1 MTNGTDAD
9 RAPPRQAKV
18 MRSNL
23 PVDLI
28 ACNTAPVAEV
38 VTRQHVSPSRALNYP
53 QVYDCR
59 TTPRSR
65 RRSAGPDDEGV
76 NRDKCMTSLA
86 GVGVSGLVCGGVSRI
101 LIADDDPIVRDVVRR
116 YLERDGHEVSIAHDG
131 NEALQLLGTERIDAA
146 VLDVMM
152 PGPDGMTLC
161 RSMRRGDR
169 YAVPVILLTA
179 LGEEDDR
186 IAGLEAG
193 ADDYVTKPFSPR
205 ELALRVRSVLRR
217 APSTAELPS
226 ELSAGSLRVL
236 TAARAV
242 TVDGRAVSLTS
253 REFDLLT
260 FLLTH
265 TDTVYSREELLK
277 LVWQWD
283 FGDLSTVT
291 VHIKRLRSKL
301 VDAHRVQTVWGR
313 GYLWRDEQTSDADQ

>member
-1 MTNGTDAD
+1 M
-9 RAPPRQAKV
+9 
-18 MRSNL
+18 
-23 PVDLI
+23 
-28 ACNTAPVAEV
+28 
-38 VTRQHVSPSRALNYP
+38 SR
-53 QVYDCR
+53 V
-59 TTPRSR
+59 
-65 RRSAGPDDEGV
+65 
-76 NRDKCMTSLA
+76 
-86 GVGVSGLVCGGVSRI
+86 

-116 YLERDGHEVSIAHDG
+116 YIERDGHDVLIARDG
-131 NEALQLLGTERIDAA
+131 DEALRLLSAERVDVA

-152 PGPDGMTLC
+152 PGPDGMALC
-161 RSMRRGDR
+161 RSLRRGDG
-169 YAVPVILLTA
+169 YALPVILLTA

-217 APSTAELPS
+217 APSTPDELPAELT
-226 ELSAGSLRVL
+226 AGPLRVF

-242 TVDGRAVSLTS
+242 TVDDRTISLTG

-265 TDTVYSREELLK
+265 TDTVYSRQELLK
-277 LVWQWD
+277 LVWGWD

-301 VDAHRVQTVWGR
+301 GDAQRVQTVWGR
-313 GYLWRDEQTSDADQ
+313 GYLWREGQTPHAGD

>member
-1 MTNGTDAD
+1 M
-9 RAPPRQAKV
+9 
-18 MRSNL
+18 
-23 PVDLI
+23 
-28 ACNTAPVAEV
+28 
-38 VTRQHVSPSRALNYP
+38 
-53 QVYDCR
+53 
-59 TTPRSR
+59 
-65 RRSAGPDDEGV
+65 
-76 NRDKCMTSLA
+76 
-86 GVGVSGLVCGGVSRI
+86 SRI
-101 LIADDDPIVRDVVRR
+101 LIADDDPVIVDVVRR
-116 YLERDGHEVSIAHDG
+116 YLERDGHDVSIARDG
-131 NEALQLLGTERIDAA
+131 DEALQLLGTERLDLA

-161 RSMRRGDR
+161 RSMRRGDG

-217 APSTAELPS
+217 APSAADELPL
-226 ELSAGSLRVL
+226 ELSDGSLRVM
-236 TAARAV
+236 TAARLV
-242 TVDGRAVSLTS
+242 TVGDRPVSLTS

-277 LVWQWD
+277 LVWRWD

-301 VDAHRVQTVWGR
+301 GDSHRVQTIWGR
-313 GYLWRDEQTSDADQ
+313 GYLWRAGGISGAGD